1 MSQSAV
7 LLDSSSQPTSTT
19 LLRSMLLAA
28 PVADGIE
35 VLLWPE
41 EDARRR
47 RLVEAGVP
55 CLLILGPEVEAP
67 TCGPL
72 EDWVRPPQPVEDV
85 VARCVALR
93 CRVLCAARPELDPN
107 GALWFGGHS
116 VAVPAGQQ
124 ALLEVLLVRYR
135 SVVRHGELAA
145 AYGAGGGR
153 PTDDALKAAM
163 VRLAPRVASVGLAL
177 RSIRGRGY
185 LLEATH
191 RCGEAPED
199 VTEASEMAL

>member
-47 RLVEAGVP
+47 RLVDAGVP
-55 CLLILGPEVEAP
+55 CLLILDPDVDAP

-72 EDWVRPPQPVEDV
+72 EDWVRPPQPIDDV

-107 GALWFGGHS
+107 GALWFGDAS
-116 VAVPAGQQ
+116 VAIPAGQQ
-124 ALLEVLLVRYR
+124 SLVLVLLARYR
-135 SVVRHGELAA
+135 SVVRHGELAE
-145 AYGAGGGR
+145 AYQAGGGR

-163 VRLAPRVASVGLAL
+163 VRLAPRVATVGLAL

-185 LLEATH
+185 LLEADH
-191 RCGEAPED
+191 RCGEVPSGVAD
-199 VTEASEMAL
+199 ASEMAL